1 MNGLQTRSGCS
12 FTPFNLWN
20 VRTAETE
27 QDEPIHALIDLD
39 PLLHTACKLED
50 ARFLTNAD
58 DAEGIELS
66 SRPPSP
72 LTPLPSD
79 YESDEEHTPPLL
91 SASPL
96 SGDNLNSRCGE
107 TAAPGA
113 SGSIEKRRKR
123 AGANNRRSRRRI
135 EKATSGHTP
144 HSYVAEPS
152 LVEAL
157 TKDTEPI
164 QLDID
169 ASGLPSSSTGS
180 WTGKRRKES
189 RTTPWTPEELI
200 ELGFTEITWDGSYVL
215 LLRSKLA

>member
-1 MNGLQTRSGCS
+1 MNGLQTRSGRS

-27 QDEPIHALIDLD
+27 QGEPIHALIDLD
-39 PLLHTACKLED
+39 PLLHAACKLED

-58 DAEGIELS
+58 DAEGIGLS

-79 YESDEEHTPPLL
+79 YESDEQCTSQLFN
-91 SASPL
+91 PL
-96 SGDNLNSRCGE
+96 SPQSGSGADLNSRHGE
-107 TAAPGA
+107 ASTAGA

-123 AGANNRRSRRRI
+123 VGANNRRSRRRT
-135 EKATSGHTP
+135 EKATSGHAP
-144 HSYVAEPS
+144 QNYAAKPS

-164 QLDID
+164 QLGID
-169 ASGLPSSSTGS
+169 ASTLPSSSSGS
-180 WTGKRRKES
+180 WTGTRKKEA
-189 RTTPWTPEELI
+189 RTTPWTLEELV
-200 ELGFTEITWDGSYVL
+200 ELGYTEIVWDGS
-215 LLRSKLA
+215 

>member
-1 MNGLQTRSGCS
+1 MNGLQTRSGCN
-12 FTPFNLWN
+12 FTPFNLWK

-27 QDEPIHALIDLD
+27 QEEPIHALIDLD
-39 PLLHTACKLED
+39 PLLQAACKRED

-79 YESDEEHTPPLL
+79 YESEEHTPPLP
-91 SASPL
+91 SVSPP
-96 SGDNLNSRCGE
+96 SGDNLHSDRGE
-107 TAAPGA
+107 TTPPGA

-123 AGANNRRSRRRI
+123 VGANNRRSRRRI

-144 HSYVAEPS
+144 HSYIAEPS

-164 QLDID
+164 QLEID
-169 ASGLPSSSTGS
+169 ASALPSSSTGS
-180 WTGKRRKES
+180 WTGRRKKEA

-200 ELGFTEITWDGSYVL
+200 ELGFTEIVWDGS
-215 LLRSKLA
+215 

>member
-27 QDEPIHALIDLD
+27 QEEPIHALIDLD
-39 PLLHTACKLED
+39 PLLHAACRHED
-50 ARFLTNAD
+50 ARFLANAD

-91 SASPL
+91 SVSPPP
-96 SGDNLNSRCGE
+96 GE
-107 TAAPGA
+107 ETTTPGA
-113 SGSIEKRRKR
+113 SGFIEKRRKR
-123 AGANNRRSRRRI
+123 VGANNRRSRRRV
-135 EKATSGHTP
+135 EKATSGHAP

-157 TKDTEPI
+157 TKGAEPI
-164 QLDID
+164 QLEID
-169 ASGLPSSSTGS
+169 ASALPSSSTGS
-180 WTGKRRKES
+180 WTGRRKVEA
-189 RTTPWTPEELI
+189 RTTPWTLEELI
-200 ELGFTEITWDGSYVL
+200 ELGFTEIAWDGS
-215 LLRSKLA
+215 

>member
-1 MNGLQTRSGCS
+1 MNGVQTRSGRS
-12 FTPFNLWN
+12 FTPFNLWS

-27 QDEPIHALIDLD
+27 QDEPIRTLIDLD
-39 PLLHTACKLED
+39 PLLHAACKLED

-79 YESDEEHTPPLL
+79 YESHEEHTSQLL
-91 SASPL
+91 PL
-96 SGDNLNSRCGE
+96 SPQSGSGADLNPHRRE
-107 TAAPGA
+107 TSTAGV

-123 AGANNRRSRRRI
+123 VGANNRRSRRRI

-144 HSYVAEPS
+144 QSYAAEPS

-157 TKDTEPI
+157 TRDTEPI
-164 QLDID
+164 QLDVD
-169 ASGLPSSSTGS
+169 ASALPSSSTGS
-180 WTGKRRKES
+180 WIGRRTKEA

-200 ELGFTEITWDGSYVL
+200 KLGFTEIIWDGSYVL
-215 LLRSKLA
+215 PL